1 MSEHLND
8 QEIVRR
14 KKLEELENLGIDP
27 FGHRFERNA
36 NAAFLNNK
44 YDGVSKEE
52 LHDKPTPPYKIAGRV
67 MTKRGKGKAG
77 FANIQDTSGQIQIY
91 VREESV
97 KAGQYDLFLNA
108 DLGDIVGVEGT
119 LMRTNMGE
127 LSVWVTDFTP
137 LVKALRPLP
146 EKYHGLKDVEE
157 RYRRRYLDL
166 ISNEATKET
175 FILRSKII
183 SFIRERLIEKGYLE
197 VDTPILH
204 PILGGATARPFKTHH
219 NALDMPFYLRIAPEL
234 YLKRLLVGGFDK
246 VFEIARTFR
255 NEGIST
261 RHNPEFTMLELY
273 EAYGD
278 VYTMMDLTEELISDA
293 ASELLKSTTLPYGEH
308 VIELKKPWKRLH
320 MVDAVKD
327 ATGIN
332 FFDQN
337 LDYETIKKAV
347 ENEGFHVPKHKNSL
361 GHLLDLLF
369 EEKVQD
375 QLIQPTFVYGHPI
388 EISPLAKRNA
398 DDPRFTD
405 RFELII
411 GGREYANAFS
421 ELNNPIDQKER
432 FENQLKEKELGNLEA
447 TEMDQDYVEALEFGM
462 PPAGGLGVGI
472 DRLVMLLTNSP
483 SIRDVIL
490 FPHMRSKGS
499 L

>member
-8 QEIVRR
+8 QEIIRR
-14 KKLEELENLGIDP
+14 EKLEELESQGIDA
-27 FGHRFERNA
+27 FGGRFERNA
-36 NAAFLNNK
+36 SAKSLALQ

-52 LHDKPTPPYKIAGRV
+52 LHDHPTPAFKIAGRI

-77 FANIQDTSGQIQIY
+77 FAHLQDATGQIQIY
-91 VREESV
+91 VREESL
-97 KAGQYDLFLNA
+97 KEGQYDWFLKA
-108 DLGDIVGVEGT
+108 DLGDIVGVEGS
-119 LMRTNMGE
+119 LMRTNLGE
-127 LSVWVTDFTP
+127 LSIWVTDFSP
-137 LVKALRPLP
+137 LSKALRPLP
-146 EKYHGLKDVEE
+146 EKFHGLKDVEE

-166 ISNEATKET
+166 ISNESTRET

-183 SFIRERLIEKGYLE
+183 SYIRERLIEKEYLE

-278 VYTMMDLTEELISDA
+278 VNTMMDLTEDLISGA
-293 ASELLKSTTLPYGEH
+293 AETLLNTTLIPYGDQM
-308 VIELKKPWKRLH
+308 IELKKPWKRLH

-327 ATGIN
+327 VTGIN
-332 FFDQN
+332 FFDTD
-337 LDYETIKKAV
+337 LSYPEIKKFV
-347 ENEGFHVPKHKNSL
+347 EKEGIQVPKHMVSL

-375 QLIQPTFVYGHPI
+375 QIIQPTFVFGQPI

-398 DDPRFTD
+398 KDPRFTD
-405 RFELII
+405 RFELVIA
-411 GGREYANAFS
+411 GREYANAFS

-447 TEMDQDYVEALEFGM
+447 TEMDKDYVEALEYGM
-462 PPAGGLGVGI
+462 PPAGGLGIGI

-490 FPHMRSKGS
+490 FPHMRSKG
-499 L
+499 